1 MQNASQPSASFI
13 AQMRAARKRMSAAR
27 NKIFARLKSAST
39 TFDMIDKYG
48 ENSTYTLEDM
58 VSTNDDYMLIKKCFE
73 ETMSNVPKAQISKI
87 YRVLI
92 RDETSEQKSDNLMLF
107 HGTTS
112 KNAVGILEEGFK
124 SSIQGKHGPGVYL
137 TEFSSCAVNFAVEK
151 IISIIFN
158 NLLADINDNLT
169 FIFVNEIL
177 ESEKLEEIV
186 VEKTVTG
193 KTASPRKNR
202 FEKYIRRGTAAMNSA
217 ATDEQDISGQ
227 DSNGKFIIVNLIN
240 YKINFMQTQRI
251 FTFHFINCL
260 FKYYYQP
267 KLYNKLLCFL

>member
-1 MQNASQPSASFI
+1 MQRTRMEQRTSV
-13 AQMRAARKRMSAAR
+13 RA
-27 NKIFARLKSAST
+27 NTIFAQLKSTST
-39 TFDMIDKYG
+39 TFGMVDKYDK
-48 ENSTYTLEDM
+48 NSKYTLNEM
-58 VSTNDDYMLIKKCFE
+58 VSTNDDYMLIKKYFE
-73 ETMSNVPKAQISKI
+73 ETMSNVPMFQCQISKI

-92 RDETSEQKSDNLMLF
+92 RDKTSERKSDNILLF

-251 FTFHFINCL
+251 FSCQFIKIL
-260 FKYYYQP
+260 VKT
-267 KLYNKLLCFL
+267 KAL